1 MTSSHP
7 PQGGEASESK
17 PRRGD
22 LTGLPSAAD
31 GGTLGRA
38 PAEGGEAGE
47 GGEGVNG
54 EGSAEAARTDTA
66 KLPAGHPEGR
76 LKRAIKKVAVAPTP
90 PHPGLIPGIGVEE
103 TGVAFPTNKVVLA
116 GAVVATLA
124 VIAWAFISP
133 DSLSEAG
140 STSLAWVTANFGWLF
155 GALAITIA
163 IFMLTVGFG
172 RTGGIRLGADDE
184 EPEFSTGSWI
194 SMLFAAG
201 LGIGLLFYGPLEPL
215 TYYLNPS
222 PSQDVEGGTSEAVL
236 PAMAQTILHWGP
248 IAWAFYALVGGAIA
262 YNAYRRGRAPLI
274 SALFEPVFPGST
286 HRVLGRVIDFFAI
299 IVTLFGTAVSLGI
312 GALQIQSG
320 VMLVTGLGEL
330 GNVFLVGS
338 IAVLTSLFIASAVS
352 GVKRG
357 IRVLSNTNMILTGAL
372 AVFVFIAGPTV
383 YILNF
388 MPASLVEF
396 VRQLGAMLTLSAN
409 DGQEAIDFLGSW
421 TTYYWA
427 WWVSWTP
434 FVGMFI
440 AKISRGRTLREFVTT
455 VVLVPSAIVIAWF
468 VVYGST
474 AIYMTQQGE
483 DLQSGGTSEEVLFQ
497 LLQRLPLGMITMVI
511 AMIAVV
517 IFFVTA
523 ADSASIVMASMS
535 QGGRPEPARWVTILW
550 GLLLG
555 LIAIALLL
563 AGGQSALSGLQS
575 LMVVSALPF
584 AVIVIGI
591 MIAWAKDLRTDPY
604 LIRRRYARA
613 AIAQGVR
620 RGIDE
625 YGDDFVFGASS
636 VPADE
641 GAGAGFNSADPALTN
656 WYIEA
661 TTGPIEKVTAEDVR
675 RVLDPGRI
683 QPRGEHVGDR
693 AASGDASLTVGEK
706 ASARQRKSPGGDPAQ
721 EWAPSEAEE
730 ELQDRDPD
738 QDQDPDHH
746 AAPDHREDQDQDQD
760 PARPPAAEPE
770 RPADGTDKRP
780 PSDESRA

>member
-1 MTSSHP
+1 MPKSEP
-7 PQGGEASESK
+7 P
-17 PRRGD
+17 
-22 LTGLPSAAD
+22 
-31 GGTLGRA
+31 
-38 PAEGGEAGE
+38 
-47 GGEGVNG
+47 
-54 EGSAEAARTDTA
+54 
-66 KLPAGHPEGR
+66 GR
-76 LKRAIKKVAVAPTP
+76 LKRAIQKVADAPASP
-90 PHPGLIPGIGVEE
+90 PHPGLIPGIGVED
-103 TGVAFPTNKVVLA
+103 TGVRFPTNKVVLA
-116 GAVVATLA
+116 GAVLATLGV
-124 VIAWAFISP
+124 VIWAFVSP
-133 DSLSEAG
+133 QSLSDTG
-140 STSLAWVTANFGWLF
+140 TNSLAWVTENFGWLF
-155 GALAITIA
+155 GALAIAIA
-163 IFMLTVGFG
+163 IFMLTVGYG

-184 EPEFSTGSWI
+184 EPEFSTASWI

-215 TYYLNPS
+215 TYFLDPS
-222 PSQDVEGGTSEAVL
+222 PSQSVEPGTTDAIL

-248 IAWAFYALVGGAIA
+248 IAWAFYALVGGSIA

-274 SALFEPVFPGST
+274 SALFEPVFPGAT
-286 HRVLGRVIDFFAI
+286 HRVLGRFIDFFAI

-320 VMLVTGLGEL
+320 FMLVTGIGPL
-330 GNVFLVGS
+330 GNVFLIGS

-357 IRVLSNTNMILTGAL
+357 IRLLSNTNMILTGAL
-372 AVFVFIAGPTV
+372 ALFVFIAGPTV
-383 YILNF
+383 FILNY

-396 VRQLGAMLTLSAN
+396 VRQLGAMLTLNAN
-409 DGQEAIDFLGSW
+409 DGPDAVEFLGSW

-468 VVYGST
+468 VVYGGT
-474 AIYMTQQGE
+474 AIFMTQQGA

-497 LLQRLPLGMITMVI
+497 LLQRLPLGFITSVI
-511 AMIAVV
+511 AMVAVI

-535 QGGRPEPARWVTILW
+535 QGGRPEPAKWVTILW

-563 AGGQSALSGLQS
+563 AGGKSALSGLQA

-584 AVIVIGI
+584 AFIVIGI
-591 MIAWAKDLRTDPY
+591 MFSWAKDLRTDPY

-625 YGDDFVFGASS
+625 YGDDFVFEASE
-636 VPADE
+636 VPSDE
-641 GAGAGFNSADPALTN
+641 GAGAGFDSSDPALTD
-656 WYIEA
+656 WYVEA
-661 TTGPIEKVTAEDVR
+661 KTGPMEKVSSEDVR
-675 RVLDPGRI
+675 RVLEPGRI
-683 QPRGEHVGDR
+683 QPPGKDLPSR
-693 AASGDASLTVGEK
+693 AASGEASMTVGEK
-706 ASARQRKSPGGDPAQ
+706 EGREAGGRGRAHRAAGEPDEDPGP
-721 EWAPSEAEE
+721 
-730 ELQDRDPD
+730 DPD
-738 QDQDPDHH
+738 PDSS
-746 AAPDHREDQDQDQD
+746 
-760 PARPPAAEPE
+760 E
-770 RPADGTDKRP
+770 R
-780 PSDESRA
+780 S